1 MKNKFEKIWELA
13 IPYLEMGIM
22 KDFVVHT
29 EGVVR
34 AMEILIEGEGGD
46 ENILIPA
53 AILHDVG
60 FSKVSKGLQ
69 TNADLE
75 KKREAQRQ
83 HLLFAADII
92 QEILEKVDYDQEDI
106 NHIKNIVA
114 AHKFQDPEEFDKRM
128 LIDTDNLSDTF
139 PEQFLADTK
148 SYKITPAETYE
159 YRTRNTYYSNTAKK
173 VAEKNMKELS
183 DKYV

>member
-13 IPYLEMGIM
+13 IPYLELGMM
-22 KDFVVHT
+22 KDFVIHT

-34 AMEILIEGEGGD
+34 AMEILIDGEGGD

-60 FSKVSKGLQ
+60 FSKVSEDLQ

-83 HLLFAADII
+83 HLILAGDIV
-92 QEILEKVDYDQEDI
+92 QEILEEVDYTQNDI
-106 NHIKNIVA
+106 DRIKDIVA
-114 AHKFQDPEEFDKRM
+114 AHKFQDPAEFEKRM
-128 LIDTDNLSDTF
+128 LIDADNLSDTF
-139 PEQFLADTK
+139 PEQFLSDTK
-148 SYKITPAETYE
+148 SYKITPAEVYE
-159 YRTRNTYYSNTAKK
+159 YRTRNTYYSKTAKE
-173 VAEKNMKELS
+173 VAAKNMANLHKEP
-183 DKYV
+183 